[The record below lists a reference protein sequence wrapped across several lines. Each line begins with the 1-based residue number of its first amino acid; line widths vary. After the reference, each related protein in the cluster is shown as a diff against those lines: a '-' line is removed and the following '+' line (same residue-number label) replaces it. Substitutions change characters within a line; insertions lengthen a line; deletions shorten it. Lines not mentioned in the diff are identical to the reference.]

1 MAIEGP
7 LKELGIHDVFQL
19 LDLSRKTGVLRVS
32 SELRQNAG
40 TVVFDHGAVI
50 SAEIKSNPHPLG
62 TVLLSAGKITPEDIT
77 RARDMQKAGDPRRLG
92 EVLVAIGAVS
102 RRELARQ
109 VRAQVEEVVFE
120 LVSWSEGYFSFEE
133 GPTAGAT
140 EADVR
145 IPTEALLME
154 GARRIDE
161 WSQIQQRIPHLGII
175 PKLAPGGGLGDSGT
189 LDLLPEEWEVLAA
202 MDAERDVRAVA
213 EALGRSEFDVAKTLF
228 GLASAGVIQL
238 EQPTRAPVAGQG
250 RELAILIAR
259 TEDRLTS
266 GDAAAALLS
275 AQEVVASH
283 PHEAMAHLVLGRAL
297 LAVGRGAD
305 AGEAFRRTLQ
315 YEANSAAAHR
325 LLGMS
330 LIAAGRFRDGAD
342 QLERWARLSDLPPEE
357 QATTAEVERA
367 REAARALDLVLRGNR
382 D

>member
-40 TVVFDHGAVI
+40 TVVFAQGAVT
-50 SAEIKSNPHPLG
+50 SAEIRSNPHPLG
-62 TVLLSAGKITPEDIT
+62 SVLLAAGKITQEDLT

-92 EVLVAIGAVS
+92 EVLVEIGAVS

-120 LVSWSEGYFSFEE
+120 LMSWSEGYFSFEE
-133 GPTAGAT
+133 GVAAGVA

-145 IPTEALLME
+145 ITTEALMME

-161 WSQIQQRIPHLGII
+161 WSQIQQRIPHLGIV
-175 PKLAPGGGLGDSGT
+175 PRLAPGTGAEAGT
-189 LDLLPEEWEVLAA
+189 IDLLPEEWEVLTA
-202 MDAERDVRAVA
+202 MDGERDVRSVA

-228 GLASAGVIQL
+228 GLASAGVIIL
-238 EQPTRAPVAGQG
+238 DAPATVSGAAPS

-259 TEDRLTS
+259 TEDRLAS
-266 GDAAAALLS
+266 NDAPAALLA

-283 PHEAMAHLVLGRAL
+283 PHEPMAHLVLGRGL
-297 LAVGRGAD
+297 LAVGRTAD
-305 AGEAFRRTLQ
+305 AAESFRRTLQ
-315 YEANSAAAHR
+315 YDAGSATAYR
-325 LLGMS
+325 LLGLS
-330 LIAAGRFRDGAD
+330 LLASGRFSEGAE
-342 QLERWARLSDLPPEE
+342 QLDRWAALPDLPPEE
-357 QATTAEVERA
+357 QEATEQVERA
-367 REAARALDLVLRGNR
+367 RQAARSLDDALRGKGSS
-382 D
+382 

>member
-40 TVVFDHGAVI
+40 TVVFTQGSVV
-50 SAEIKSNPHPLG
+50 SAEIRSNPHPLG
-62 TVLLSAGKITPEDIT
+62 SVLLSAGKITQEDLT

-92 EVLVAIGAVS
+92 EVLVEIGAVS

-109 VRAQVEEVVFE
+109 VRAQVEEVIFE
-120 LVSWSEGYFSFEE
+120 LRSWSEGYFSFEE
-133 GPTAGAT
+133 GAAAEGA

-145 IPTEALLME
+145 ITTEALMME

-175 PKLAPGGGLGDSGT
+175 PRLAAGT
-189 LDLLPEEWEVLAA
+189 GAGMIDLLPEEWEVLAA
-202 MDAERDVRAVA
+202 MDGERDVRLVA

-228 GLASAGVIQL
+228 GLASAGVVIL
-238 EQPTRAPVAGQG
+238 EAPAPSSAPGAGPG

-259 TEDRLTS
+259 TEDRLAS
-266 GDAAAALLS
+266 GDAPAALLA

-283 PHEAMAHLVLGRAL
+283 PHEPMAHLVLGRGL
-297 LAVGRGAD
+297 LAVGRTAD
-305 AGEAFRRTLQ
+305 AAESFRRALQ
-315 YEANSAAAHR
+315 YDSGSATAHR
-325 LLGMS
+325 LLGLS
-330 LIAAGRFRDGAD
+330 LLASGRLAEGAE
-342 QLERWARLSDLPPEE
+342 QLDRWSALSDLPPEE
-357 QATTAEVERA
+357 QQAADQVDRA
-367 REAARALDLVLRGNR
+367 RHAARLLDDALRGKEGP
-382 D
+382 